1 MGKRRERWLGNADGS
16 APAMDCYGS
25 PSMGDSLGSIHALAL
40 DCQASGAS
48 PTHGDVLELGWAVC
62 GAASLVGPVQSSW
75 IVPRTERPIGRAV
88 RELTGWTPSCLDD
101 AVDEV
106 TAWTALHEGTARL
119 VDPATSGGVPTVI
132 HYARFELPFLRDLHE
147 RLGDG
152 GHFPFDVVCL
162 HAVAARLFPDLP
174 RRNIRALSGF
184 LGHAPE
190 LMRRSAGHVEATAFI
205 WQAVVPMLERA
216 GVSTWSALRAWLD
229 EAPPKP
235 SRARRVFPLAAER
248 RRALPDRPGVYR
260 FLRKN
265 GDVLYVGKATSL
277 KRRVAGHFKSSGPTT
292 ERGLELLTQ
301 VSDIVHTET
310 PSVLEAALLETD
322 EIKRIDPPYNVQLRA
337 LDRSVWFSSRDFRS
351 AVSIPDDAYSLG
363 PLPSERALW
372 SLPTLIALAEG
383 AEATPEHRA
392 RTLGV
397 PASFVPEAPLFAEG
411 WSIFATKYLCRSEH
425 DVARLRSSASFAR
438 RRVLDASLAL
448 WLERRYAETESTTE
462 DAGPDVWDLARVL
475 RRFERS
481 LVQTGLLLRRARFL
495 CLLARATVAF
505 RESDRER
512 ARTLV
517 IANGEIVDRVELDAV
532 IDVERFPARALGSIA
547 ERRRSFDAPTYDR
560 LRVLSTELR
569 RVLDEGGEVGLRFG
583 KRAFYGERLTRFM
596 RTV

>member
-1 MGKRRERWLGNADGS
+1 MV
-16 APAMDCYGS
+16 P
-25 PSMGDSLGSIHALAL
+25 PFMGDSLRSIHALTL

-48 PTHGDVLELGWAVC
+48 PAYGDLLELGWAVC
-62 GAASLVGPVQSSW
+62 GEVGLVGAVHSSW
-75 IVPRTERPIGRAV
+75 IVPRTERSIGRAV
-88 RELTGWTPSCLDD
+88 RELTGWTPSCVDE
-101 AVDEV
+101 AVDEASAWIALRD
-106 TAWTALHEGTARL
+106 TAARL
-119 VDPATSGGVPTVI
+119 VEPATTRGVPTVI

-152 GHFPFDVVCL
+152 GDFPFDVVCL
-162 HAVAARLFPDLP
+162 HAVASRLFPDLP

-205 WQAVVPMLERA
+205 WQAVVPLLEGA
-216 GVSTWSALRAWLD
+216 GVSTWSALKAWLD

-235 SRARRVFPLAAER
+235 SRARRVYPLAAER

-277 KRRVAGHFKSSGPTT
+277 KRRVASHFKSSGPTT

-337 LDRSVWFSSRDFRS
+337 HDRSVWFSSRDFRN
-351 AVSIPDDAYSLG
+351 AVSTSDDAHSLG

-392 RTLGV
+392 RALGV
-397 PASFVPEAPLFAEG
+397 PAAFAPEATLFAEG
-411 WSIFATKYLCRSEH
+411 WSVFATKHLGRSEE
-425 DVARLRSSASFAR
+425 DAARRRSSAPLAR
-438 RRVLDASLAL
+438 RSVLQASLAL
-448 WLERRYAETESTTE
+448 WLERRYTEAESTTE

-475 RRFERS
+475 RRLERS
-481 LVQTGLLLRRARFL
+481 LVQSALLLRRARFL
-495 CLLARATVAF
+495 CLLAGATVAF

-512 ARTLV
+512 ARGLV
-517 IANGEIVDRVELDAV
+517 IAKGEIVDRVELDAV
-532 IDVERFPARALGSIA
+532 VDVDRFPVRALGSVA
-547 ERRRSFDAPTYDR
+547 ERRNSFDAPTYDR

-569 RVLDEGGEVGLRFG
+569 RVLDEGGEVGLRLG
-583 KRAFYGERLTRFM
+583 KRSFTGERLTRLM

>member
-1 MGKRRERWLGNADGS
+1 
-16 APAMDCYGS
+16 
-25 PSMGDSLGSIHALAL
+25 MGDLLGSIHALAL

-48 PTHGDVLELGWAVC
+48 PAYGDLLELGWAVC
-62 GAASLVGPVQSSW
+62 GESGLVGAVQSSW

-88 RELTGWTPSCLDD
+88 RELTGWTPSCVDD
-101 AVDEV
+101 AVDEAS
-106 TAWTALHEGTARL
+106 AWTALREGTARL
-119 VDPATSGGVPTVI
+119 VGPATARGVPTVI

-152 GHFPFDVVCL
+152 GEFPFDVVCL
-162 HAVAARLFPDLP
+162 HAVSSRLFPDLP

-190 LMRRSAGHVEATAFI
+190 LMRRSGGHVEATAFI
-205 WQAVVPMLERA
+205 WQAFVPLLERA
-216 GVSTWSALRAWLD
+216 GVSTWSALHAWLD
-229 EAPPKP
+229 EAPPKA
-235 SRARRVFPLAAER
+235 SRARRVYPLATER

-351 AVSIPDDAYSLG
+351 AVAISDDAHSLG

-372 SLPTLIALAEG
+372 SLPAMIALAEG
-383 AEATPEHRA
+383 AEATLEQRA
-392 RTLGV
+392 RALGV
-397 PASFVPEAPLFAEG
+397 PSAFAPEAALFAEG
-411 WSIFATKYLCRSEH
+411 WSAFAMKHLGRGET
-425 DVARLRSSASFAR
+425 DAGRLHSSAPLAR
-438 RRVLDASLAL
+438 RSVLRASLAL

-462 DAGPDVWDLARVL
+462 DAAPDVWDLARVL
-475 RRFERS
+475 RRLERS
-481 LVQTGLLLRRARFL
+481 LVQGGLLLRRARFL
-495 CLLARATVAF
+495 CLLAGATVAF
-505 RESDRER
+505 RESDREHAR
-512 ARTLV
+512 ALV
-517 IANGEIVDRVELDAV
+517 IDKGEIVDRVVLDAV
-532 IDVERFPARALGSIA
+532 VGVEHFPARPLGTIA
-547 ERRRSFDAPTYDR
+547 GRRRSFDAPTYDR

-569 RVLDEGGEVGLRFG
+569 RVLDEGGEVGLRLGRRLFQ
-583 KRAFYGERLTRFM
+583 GESLTRIM